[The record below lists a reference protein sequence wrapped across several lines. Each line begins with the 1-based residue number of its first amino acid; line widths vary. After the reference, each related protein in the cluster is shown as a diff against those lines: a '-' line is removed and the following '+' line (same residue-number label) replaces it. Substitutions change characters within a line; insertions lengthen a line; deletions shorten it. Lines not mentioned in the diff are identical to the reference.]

1 MRSRTTKQ
9 FRKQLALLPEDA
21 QEQAHKQYRLFKQNP
36 QHNSLQFKSVHPSLP
51 IYSARVSKGYRAV
64 CKRDEKGVL
73 WFWIGTHDEYD
84 KLLSQL

>member
-9 FRKQLALLPEDA
+9 FRKQLSALPKEIRR
-21 QEQAHKQYRLFKQNP
+21 QAYKQYRLFKQDP
-36 QHNSLQFKSVHPSLP
+36 WHNSLQFKQVHPSLP
-51 IYSARVSKGYRAV
+51 VYSARVSKGYRTV

-84 KLLSQL
+84 RLLAQL